1 VIEMGSV
8 GVLILF
14 AVVGAVICAKARVP
28 AGAVVFSLI
37 ALVLFVATPAGAG
50 LPGAVSEFVDAF
62 NDASSPALTDGA
74 DGTGPVD
81 EAGGEQ
87 PVEGS
92 GAVG

>member
-1 VIEMGSV
+1 M

-28 AGAVVFSLI
+28 AGAVVFSLV

-50 LPGAVSEFVDAF
+50 LPRAVSEFVDAF
-62 NDASSPALTDGA
+62 NDASSPALTDAGTDPA
-74 DGTGPVD
+74 DG
-81 EAGGEQ
+81 AGVSQ